1 MKTLGLRLTAC
12 AALITAV
19 TAAPLQAAGMSEDQ
33 VAVKL
38 AEAMEK
44 FYGKNVSEA
53 GSYLKKEYGVS
64 KPMKKDGSQVTYIV
78 PVSDPLCGSVAL
90 DTDGKKVVGLQ
101 TMAWDRKGDDVYG
114 QACDQAFKHASK

>member
-1 MKTLGLRLTAC
+1 MNKLRSAAC
-12 AALITAV
+12 AMLVAAFV
-19 TAAPLQAAGMSEDQ
+19 TSPVQSAGMTEDQ

-44 FYGKNVSEA
+44 FYGKSVSDV
-53 GSYLKKEYGVS
+53 GKYLKKEYGVS

-78 PVSDPLCGSVAL
+78 PVSDPLCGTVAL

-114 QACDQAFKHASK
+114 EACDQAFKHARK